1 MKKYLVQMYSKNKLM
16 MVYDFD
22 TLEAGIA
29 NLDGYIDKLI
39 IEDTKT
45 EIEYVIKKSKKQG

>member
-1 MKKYLVQMYSKNKLM
+1 MKRYLVQMYSKNKLM

-22 TLEAGIA
+22 TLGACIA

-39 IEDTKT
+39 VEDTST
-45 EIEYVIKKSKKQG
+45 DIEYVIKKSKKQG

>member
-1 MKKYLVQMYSKNKLM
+1 MKRYLVQMYSKSKLM

-39 IEDTKT
+39 IEDTST